1 MSYDREGPTE
11 HCDYDKACESSKPKI
26 SHMTTLI
33 ALLGLISIK
42 GLSYS
47 EHQSPKRGGLFNTLG
62 NKKFFN
68 S

>member
-1 MSYDREGPTE
+1 M
-11 HCDYDKACESSKPKI
+11 I
-26 SHMTTLI
+26 TLI

-47 EHQSPKRGGLFNTLG
+47 EHQSPKRGDPFNTLES
-62 NKKFFN
+62 KKLFN